1 MATSTS
7 VTRDATTMANV
18 PRARRTRRESS
29 GRELLRILRRPAARC
44 PREPEDH
51 AARDQEQPPR
61 VAVGP
66 QRRPRQQDGDRDGEE
81 AEPDQRPRAVA
92 PVAERRRG
100 DRVLLALVGD
110 DERRGGVDQDAGP
123 AQEGEDDEADAE
135 DCGVDLEVA
144 SQAPAD
150 AGKHA
155 IRPAALQPADL
166 GDMCRVFAHESRMA
180 PVARGDHPE

>member
-1 MATSTS
+1 MPS
-7 VTRDATTMANV
+7 
-18 PRARRTRRESS
+18 RREDASHAARVL
-29 GRELLRILRRPAARC
+29 GRELLRVHRRVGRGM
-44 PREPEDH
+44 PRDPEDH
-51 AARDQEQPPR
+51 GTREQEEPPR

-66 QRRPRQQDGDRDGEE
+66 QRRPRQQDGARDGEE

-100 DRVLLALVGD
+100 DRVLLALVGH
-110 DERRGGVDQDAGP
+110 DERRGGVDEDAGP

-135 DCGVDLEVA
+135 DRGVDLEVA

-155 IRPAALQPADL
+155 IGAAALQPADL
-166 GDMCRVFAHESRMA
+166 RDMCCVFAHESRMA
-180 PVARGDHPE
+180 PRARGDHPE